1 MKRLLGSVLSGL
13 LVLPTM
19 ALADEG
25 EAQAV
30 IKSQLEAFIARN
42 DDAAYSFAAPNVRA
56 IFPNQDVFMRM
67 VRNGYPQ
74 VYSPKNF
81 NFGRSQTMED
91 GQIAQEVLLTGPKNR
106 DWAALYTVK
115 KQEDGQYRITGV
127 QVVPSNSTSL

>member
-25 EAQAV
+25 EAKAV

-81 NFGRSQTMED
+81 SFGRSQTMED

>member
-1 MKRLLGSVLSGL
+1 MKRFLGSVLAGL

-19 ALADEG
+19 ALADES

-56 IFPNQDVFMRM
+56 IFPNQDIFMRM

-74 VYSPKNF
+74 VYSPKNYS
-81 NFGRSQTMED
+81 FGRSQVMGD
-91 GQIAQEVLLTGPKNR
+91 GQFAQEVLLTGPKNR